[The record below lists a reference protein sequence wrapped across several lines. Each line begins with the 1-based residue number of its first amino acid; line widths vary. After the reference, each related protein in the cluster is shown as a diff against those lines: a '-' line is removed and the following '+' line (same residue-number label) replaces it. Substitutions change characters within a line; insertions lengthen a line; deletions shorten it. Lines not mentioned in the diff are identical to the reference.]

1 MFNTRAF
8 RVQQKNPAYYTLQGC
23 FQGLVNPMGN
33 PGAPASIF
41 GYPKNGEKCWRMW
54 KELFRL
60 SEDEHLGPAAEE
72 TLGFLVLYQ
81 QHEVLNPQA
90 FLCRAWG
97 LDSDVGLLGFFSSWF
112 SRKIHYPWLLSS
124 PNITGFFNFGLNAV
138 EERDYNGACQQSV
151 QTPQSQYHRV
161 VEISR
166 QELRNS
172 RWNSWDLVVCIGW
185 KRP

>member
-1 MFNTRAF
+1 MFPGFGDWEGLFLLLKHTKHVSSFACVVPCLTQEPSEF
-8 RVQQKNPAYYTLQGC
+8 SKKNPAYYTLQAC
-23 FQGLVNPMGN
+23 FRFQGLVNPMGN

-72 TLGFLVLYQ
+72 TLGFLYQ

-97 LDSDVGLLGFFSSWF
+97 LDSDVGLLGFFSS
-112 SRKIHYPWLLSS
+112 
-124 PNITGFFNFGLNAV
+124 
-138 EERDYNGACQQSV
+138 
-151 QTPQSQYHRV
+151 
-161 VEISR
+161 
-166 QELRNS
+166 
-172 RWNSWDLVVCIGW
+172 
-185 KRP
+185 